1 MKKIIGGKEKACE
14 FCGGTIVY
22 LKVKGLG
29 IISNC
34 KECGSCTKGKAKEIK
49 IYTYEGDVVNE

>member
-1 MKKIIGGKEKACE
+1 MKKIIGGKEKSCE

-29 IISNC
+29 IVSNC
-34 KECGSCTKGKAKEIK
+34 KECGSCTKGKSREIK
-49 IYTYEGDVVNE
+49 IYTYEGDK